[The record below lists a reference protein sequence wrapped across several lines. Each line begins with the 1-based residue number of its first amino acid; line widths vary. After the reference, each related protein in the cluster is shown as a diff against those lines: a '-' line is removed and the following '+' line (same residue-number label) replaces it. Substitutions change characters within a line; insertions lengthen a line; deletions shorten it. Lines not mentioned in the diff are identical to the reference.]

1 MELTMLT
8 VWKKHFP
15 IYLTIAATF
24 SICAAADLHAQQGQF
39 VANCRAS
46 CNSDAIRRELGREDV
61 AEACFDYCWCVQ
73 QWVLGGRS
81 TFDAVIVL
89 ATPNHPVI
97 QQAQRVCLD
106 KLR

>member
-1 MELTMLT
+1 MTRA
-8 VWKKHFP
+8 WKKHFP
-15 IYLTIAATF
+15 ICLAIAAAAA
-24 SICAAADLHAQQGQF
+24 ICAATEVHAQQGKF

-46 CNSDAIRRELGREDV
+46 CNSDSIRQELGREDV
-61 AEACFDYCWCVQ
+61 AEACFEYCWCVQ
-73 QWVLGGRS
+73 DWVLRGRS

-97 QQAQRVCLD
+97 QQAQRACLD